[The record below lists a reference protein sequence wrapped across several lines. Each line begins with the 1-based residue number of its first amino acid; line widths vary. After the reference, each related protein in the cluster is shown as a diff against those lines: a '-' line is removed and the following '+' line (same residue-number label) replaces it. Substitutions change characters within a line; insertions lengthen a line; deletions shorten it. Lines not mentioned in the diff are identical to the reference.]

1 MRKKRLECVAVSD
14 ESFCYNGNFLNENKR
29 ERLTAIYIH
38 VISIMKDREI
48 IQSFLE
54 SVLLLFLL
62 NSLLASIWYQS
73 QQPHDTKSKSERS
86 ILMATPSNSIDE
98 VSSSSLEIAVASQ
111 VAIANI
117 NPAGLTISLKLS
129 RENFLLWKTQ
139 LLPVLAAYDLVTLLD
154 QDPPMVSYVDKDGR
168 ICPNPAYKTWFKNDQ
183 VVLAIISS
191 SLSASVL
198 PILVG
203 KTTARE
209 AWQAINRNFAG
220 KSKSRI
226 MELQTRLHNLRKDTL
241 SVDDYV
247 QLVRS
252 IGDELRV
259 RFSKTLPENRKP
271 NRTDTDG
278 AKKIANPKFRFG
290 FGFHFR

>member
-1 MRKKRLECVAVSD
+1 M
-14 ESFCYNGNFLNENKR
+14 
-29 ERLTAIYIH
+29 
-38 VISIMKDREI
+38 
-48 IQSFLE
+48 
-54 SVLLLFLL
+54 
-62 NSLLASIWYQS
+62 
-73 QQPHDTKSKSERS
+73 
-86 ILMATPSNSIDE
+86 
-98 VSSSSLEIAVASQ
+98 
-111 VAIANI
+111 
-117 NPAGLTISLKLS
+117 
-129 RENFLLWKTQ
+129 WKTQ

-183 VVLAIISS
+183 VVLATISS
-191 SLSASVL
+191 SLFESIL

-226 MELQTRLHNLRKDTL
+226 MELQTRLHNLQKDTL

-259 RFSKTLPENRKP
+259 SGSILNEHDLTFALLRGLGSTYNPFYASTSPLLDSLIFDDVACNLKTYESHLQRQSEDHTSTIFPPTAHVTQTGQTDQGYNRGGRT
-271 NRTDTDG
+271 NRGRGTHQGRNTPRCQFCFKHG
-278 AKKIANPKFRFG
+278 HRVIN
-290 FGFHFR
+290 